1 MDPGEQDRI
10 EKIVTDAIYAE
21 FTIMSEKLFAK
32 DAAFHSTER
41 RWQDELRQM
50 KRQSPSEVFICLPYP
65 EELDGVPTRELWETV
80 LGPDSARGLLNRSGQ
95 RSSWESVGALRHYL
109 AECRR
114 DLLWKSQ
121 LATEI
126 ERLAL
131 HSLTG
136 RAEPQ
141 PPESAAVPADSNGCT
156 TEHGL
161 EAARAGDED
170 AVGASPMEPQ
180 LSLIDRIIAM
190 LLDRSVLPPDS
201 DEAEF
206 YESLAEQHA
215 RLRQLW
221 VRDFGFLPYSVK

>member
-1 MDPGEQDRI
+1 
-10 EKIVTDAIYAE
+10 
-21 FTIMSEKLFAK
+21 
-32 DAAFHSTER
+32 
-41 RWQDELRQM
+41 
-50 KRQSPSEVFICLPYP
+50 
-65 EELDGVPTRELWETV
+65 
-80 LGPDSARGLLNRSGQ
+80 
-95 RSSWESVGALRHYL
+95 LRHYL

-161 EAARAGDED
+161 EAARADDED

-180 LSLIDRIIAM
+180 LSLIDRVRARTTS
-190 LLDRSVLPPDS
+190 LGSRLPP
-201 DEAEF
+201 
-206 YESLAEQHA
+206 A
-215 RLRQLW
+215 RARA
-221 VRDFGFLPYSVK
+221 RGRRCRRS